1 MKETKYLKFFESF
14 NEDFLMSVS
23 AFSNYEGGTI
33 KFGIAKS
40 GEIVGINNIDEIIPL
55 IESLIENNIVPKP
68 SYKFRSD
75 YKRKVLSLIIEE
87 GSYKPY
93 LYNNDAYKRNDFK
106 TYKVNEVELNRLKLE
121 GLSINFDA
129 QEIIDKNLTF
139 EVFKDKLDLFLNINL
154 SDDLLKVLGL
164 ITINDKYTNA
174 ASIISDNNNF
184 PGVEIT
190 KYGRSQNEINEFEV
204 ITNKSI
210 FILFDEAYKFYQRY
224 YQYQLIDSK
233 TSRKIFE
240 LVPEEA
246 FKEAFANALIHRSWD
261 ENSSIKVE
269 MFEDKITI
277 YSPGGLLKGVSKED
291 YLNGKTSKLRN
302 PILAYVFYRLRYI
315 DLFGNGI
322 SKIKELYK
330 DMHVKPYFEVNEDSI
345 IVTLPAVDKK
355 VPLTKDE
362 GKILDYLNKGNIAS
376 SSELASITGYS
387 KNKVVRIVNSLLIKN
402 YIESIGNGRGIK
414 YKS

>member
-1 MKETKYLKFFESF
+1 MKETKYLQFFESF

-40 GEIVGINNIDEIIPL
+40 GEIVGMNNIDEIIPL

-121 GLSINFDA
+121 GLSLNFDA

-204 ITNKSI
+204 ISNKSI
-210 FILFDEAYKFYQRY
+210 FILFDEVYKFYQRY

-277 YSPGGLLKGVSKED
+277 YSPGGLLNGVSKED

-345 IVTLPAVDKK
+345 IVTLPVVDKK